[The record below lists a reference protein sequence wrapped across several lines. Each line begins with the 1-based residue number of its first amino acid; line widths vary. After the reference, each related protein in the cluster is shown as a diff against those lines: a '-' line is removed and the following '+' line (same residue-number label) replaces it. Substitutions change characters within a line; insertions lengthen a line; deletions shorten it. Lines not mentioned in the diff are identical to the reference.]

1 MPLSAQALALAQAAG
16 YAVKRGQ
23 DPMPRALR
31 AFLTLRAVT
40 PCRFAILGSSTPA
53 GSTASTVA
61 NRVVNRWLAM
71 MQSAYPAPS
80 GTTEQTTTATLDATP
95 STAGGVQFYNGA
107 VSGYTSSNY
116 ADSTVVG
123 KVVAL
128 SPRVI
133 VHWVGSNDYAANV
146 APSTYAANLKAVIDS
161 IDGQLS
167 APHVHLIVQAHE
179 RYDVT
184 NRTYPWKSY
193 GDAAQAM
200 AAAQAKG
207 NVFTVDIS
215 GYFYSLGIAPSTQY
229 GADSLS
235 LMNAD
240 KVHMLDAGHALMA
253 EDLCRQLGVV
263 NQPQAALV
271 LADTTAPTVP
281 TAPTAT
287 AGTTSATL
295 TGFATSTD
303 ANAPITY
310 LVYSSSDNYANSI
323 GTTTGSSYTA
333 SSLPAGTAVSFKV
346 AARDPAGNTSA
357 QSAASNAVTP
367 TASTGADTTAPG
379 TSTLTVKP
387 KAASAAL
394 SWTAATDDTGV
405 TNYRVYRDG
414 TQVTRTGNVLTYT
427 DGSLTNGQRYSY
439 TVAAEDAA
447 GNIGSQSAA
456 VLVVPG
462 AIVDNFDSGT
472 SGANLGTTE
481 TGQAWSAPLTHG
493 VQYDG
498 AGGAKRTYASDTSA
512 STGRGLSI
520 FPVTT
525 GVGTLA
531 VKVRSAPSAAGVAG
545 AGVVLR
551 STTDGANFW
560 YWSFRNSATVMN
572 YNLYRITAVAG
583 GPGSQGAAT
592 NTTTTPQAG
601 DLLEFK
607 MIADGTITVYLNGA
621 QLVVSGTGLMN
632 NSSGASQLN
641 MGLYDSGNGDEVYEW
656 ISWTAA

>member
-1 MPLSAQALALAQAAG
+1 MLQ
-16 YAVKRGQ
+16 
-23 DPMPRALR
+23 
-31 AFLTLRAVT
+31 T
-40 PCRFAILGSSTPA
+40 
-53 GSTASTVA
+53 
-61 NRVVNRWLAM
+61 
-71 MQSAYPAPS
+71 AYPAPS
-80 GTTEQTTTATLDATP
+80 GTTEAAVQALTAAA
-95 STAGGVQFYNGA
+95 STAGGVQLYNGA
-107 VSGYTSSNY
+107 VSGLTSSNY
-116 ADSTVVG
+116 ATTTLINQA
-123 KVVAL
+123 VAL
-128 SPRVI
+128 APRVI
-133 VHWVGSNDYAANV
+133 MHWVGSNDYAANV
-146 APSTYAANLKAVIDS
+146 DPAVYKANLKAAIDA
-161 IDGQLS
+161 IDAALT
-167 APHVHLIVQAHE
+167 APHVHLLIQGHE
-179 RYDVT
+179 RFDVT
-184 NRTYPWKSY
+184 NRTYSWAQY
-193 GDAAQAM
+193 NQAQQDLAASQSA
-200 AAAQAKG
+200 G
-207 NVFTVDIS
+207 NVFNVDLS
-215 GYFYSLGIAPSTQY
+215 AAFSVLGIPPSTRY
-229 GADSLS
+229 GTDTLA

-240 KVHMLDAGHALMA
+240 KIHLLDAGHALLA
-253 EDLCRQLGVV
+253 ETLRVQLDIPATP
-263 NQPQAALV
+263 QPALV
-271 LADTTAPTVP
+271 LSDTTAPTVP
-281 TAPTAT
+281 GTPTAT

-295 TGFATSTD
+295 TNFATSTD

-310 LVYSSSDNYANSI
+310 LIYSSADSYANSI

-346 AARDPAGNTSA
+346 AARDPSGNTSA
-357 QSAASNAVTP
+357 LSAASNSVIP
-367 TASTGADTTAPG
+367 TASSGADTTPPG
-379 TSTLTVKP
+379 TSTLTAKP
-387 KAASAAL
+387 KAASVLL
-394 SWTAATDDTGV
+394 SWTAATDDIGV

-447 GNIGSQSAA
+447 GNIGTQSAA

-472 SGANLGTTE
+472 NGANLGTTE
-481 TGQAWSAPLTHG
+481 TGQTWSAPLTHG
-493 VQYDG
+493 IQYDG
-498 AGGAKRTYASDTSA
+498 TGGAKRTYATDTSA

-531 VKVRSAPSAAGVAG
+531 VKVKTAPSAAGVAG

-551 STTDGANFW
+551 STTDGSNFW

-592 NTTTTPQAG
+592 NTTTTPQSG

-607 MIADGTITVYLNGA
+607 MIADGTITVYLNGV
-621 QLVVSGTGLMN
+621 QLVASASGLMN